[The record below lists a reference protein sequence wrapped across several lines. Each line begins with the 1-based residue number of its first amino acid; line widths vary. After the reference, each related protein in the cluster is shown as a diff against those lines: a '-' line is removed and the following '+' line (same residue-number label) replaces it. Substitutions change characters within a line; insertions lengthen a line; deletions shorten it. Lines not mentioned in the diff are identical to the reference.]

1 AERRM
6 EHRGDAESGE
16 MPRLAGRR
24 AADGVPG
31 ALGELHVRDRFGK
44 AVQGDQVV
52 PGGGTADDDMRDRV
66 RGAHRAIK
74 PHAGGEDAEASL
86 RDTDRM
92 VRVEREQALG
102 LEIAHDAL
110 RGALRILEIGAEPLV
125 DLLGVG
131 TVDLLGEQMTS
142 GGQDPS
148 DLARTDR
155 LMAGH
160 DQVDR
165 LIGDGHRLAGLGVV
179 DQHLHAPR
187 TSPRLGTHARLTRPD
202 RPPGYGPSP
211 RMADSA
217 ASPLVIQH
225 LFNLIRNL
233 VQEDLE
239 TGLLEGEVAAARKHH
254 DPGLAA
260 KPTKVVEAELRHS
273 PTILGRVQQHDR
285 WSLVLLG
292 WNSRTRLE

>member
-1 AERRM
+1 
-6 EHRGDAESGE
+6 
-16 MPRLAGRR
+16 
-24 AADGVPG
+24 
-31 ALGELHVRDRFGK
+31 
-44 AVQGDQVV
+44 
-52 PGGGTADDDMRDRV
+52 
-66 RGAHRAIK
+66 

-292 WNSRTRLE
+292 WNSRTRLEERAVPAHRHRATTAARVGEHCMTEARVVRNRRHRGQHADRDPWIRRWPPDELQQWQSQPR